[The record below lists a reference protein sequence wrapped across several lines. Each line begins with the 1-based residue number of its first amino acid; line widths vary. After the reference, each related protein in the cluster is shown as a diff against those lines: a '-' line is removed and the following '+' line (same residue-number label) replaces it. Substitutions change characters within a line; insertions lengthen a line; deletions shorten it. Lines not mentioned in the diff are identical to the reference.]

1 MRNRN
6 HIYMTSEG
14 FSFHTI
20 ELKQVYSSSDKYNA
34 AFSHLKKISNQK
46 EFYPLKEF
54 DNICYFCG
62 HFSKH
67 GIRLYLTMKKA
78 KKKKY
83 RYSIKAVINPRK
95 LIDPDCSYLG
105 IMPSDEKSLDQ
116 MEERFTEIMRK
127 AGLPEFID
135 EWSLT
140 RIDLCVNF
148 VFNRKKLPQQMI
160 QLISR
165 GPVPHSY
172 NRDTYTIPAQ
182 ANPNGEI
189 HLEKHSVKLWNKRI
203 ALVAYD
209 KAYQMEKEGLLPP
222 PELGMEKRGVLRV
235 ELQCRR
241 DWIAE
246 QAAEHKC
253 QTVREKLDYFSS
265 HSRDYLCEY
274 VDRLYLHG
282 EYFRYDLLC
291 SKIEA
296 TDSIKG
302 KSKKRMLNFVNLLA
316 SCNDFDAAFQVISE
330 SLTEKQLE
338 AMVKHFSE
346 LNIAPIPLMKKCKL
360 KAIQSLPSILH
371 EMDDCSFQK
380 RFNRKKK
387 YIFPLKYNICSE

>member
-20 ELKQVYSSSDKYNA
+20 ELKQIYKSKRKYTA
-34 AFSHLKKISNQK
+34 AFSHLKNLCDHK
-46 EFYPLKEF
+46 EFYPLKELGDGCF
-54 DNICYFCG
+54 FCG

-67 GIRLYLTMKKA
+67 GIRLYLTEKKGTDDL
-78 KKKKY
+78 Y
-83 RYSIKAVINPRK
+83 IIKAVINPRK

-105 IMPSDEKSLDQ
+105 IMPSDEKSLDR
-116 MEERFTEIMRK
+116 MEEEFTEIMRK
-127 AGLPEFID
+127 AGLPELID

-172 NRDTYTIPAQ
+172 KRDTYTIPAQ
-182 ANPNGEI
+182 VTSNGDL
-189 HLEKHSVKLWNKRI
+189 HLGKHSVKLWNKRV

-209 KAYQMEKEGLLPP
+209 KAYQMETESLFLPFD
-222 PELGMEKRGVLRV
+222 LKMKKRGILRV

-246 QAAEHKC
+246 QAAKYKC
-253 QTVREKLDYFSS
+253 KTVREKLNHFSS
-265 HSRDYLCEY
+265 HSREYICDY

-282 EYFRYDLLC
+282 EYCHYSLLR

-296 TDSIKG
+296 ADLIKR
-302 KSKKRMLNFVNLLA
+302 KSKKRMLDFANLLA
-316 SCNDFDAAFQVISE
+316 SCKDFDTAFQAISE
-330 SLTEKQLE
+330 SLTEKQVE
-338 AMVKHFSE
+338 AMVRHFSD
-346 LNIAPIPLMKKCKL
+346 LNIVPIPLPRKCKL
-360 KAIQSLPSILH
+360 KAIQSLPDILR
-371 EMDDCSFQK
+371 EMDDCSFEK
-380 RFNRKKK
+380 RFNLNKM
-387 YIFPLKYNICSE
+387 YIFPLKCNICVAFP

>member
-20 ELKQVYSSSDKYNA
+20 ELKRVYNSSDKYDA
-34 AFSHLKKISNQK
+34 VFSHLKKTSNHN
-46 EFYPLKEF
+46 EFYPLKNF
-54 DNICYFCG
+54 DGSCHFCG

-67 GIRLYLTMKKA
+67 GIRLYLT
-78 KKKKY
+78 KKKHKEKEY
-83 RYSIKAVINPRK
+83 LYIIKAVINPRK

-105 IMPSDEKSLDQ
+105 IMPSDEKSLDR

-127 AGLPEFID
+127 VELPEFID

-148 VFNRKKLPQQMI
+148 VFSRKKLPQQMI

-182 ANPNGEI
+182 SDPNGEI

-209 KAYQMEKEGLLPP
+209 KAYQMEKEGLHLPSV
-222 PELGMEKRGVLRV
+222 LNMEKRGVLRV

-282 EYFRYDLLC
+282 EYCRYDLLC

-302 KSKKRMLNFVNLLA
+302 KSKKRMLDFVNLLA
-316 SCNDFDAAFQVISE
+316 FCNDFNAAFQVISE

-338 AMVKHFSE
+338 TMVRHFSE
-346 LNIAPIPLMKKCKL
+346 LNIAPIPLPKKCKL
-360 KAIQSLPSILH
+360 KAIQSLPTILH
-371 EMDDCSFQK
+371 EMDDGSFEK
-380 RFNRKKK
+380 RFNPKKK
-387 YIFPLKYNICSE
+387 YIFPLKSDICTE